1 MKIFRK
7 KEIIAAVLVVLIGCA
22 GYLNWSYQDTIN
34 VTDNESYVETGKKLG
49 EAQYVNSDIEV
60 EDSSASMAPQAT
72 AMAVAKCPKRKK
84 MRTKRSKQHQMEQL
98 QK

>member
-72 AMAVAKCPKRKK
+72 AMADSE